1 MRHYP
6 QERLLEIYRPDKP
19 PLHLTELVDFQFDF
33 FSQQNVLLDIYRY
46 PAAAVPSELLED
58 YPWLGPYRE
67 QVCTVYRF
75 AASAGCDGVAVCRTS
90 GVLCVPNL
98 FENQT
103 DF

>member
-19 PLHLTELVDFQFDF
+19 PLHLTEVVDFWFDF
-33 FSQQNVLLDIYRY
+33 FSPQNVLFDIYRY

-58 YPWLGPYRE
+58 YPWLGHYRE
-67 QVCTVYRF
+67 QACTVYRF

-90 GVLCVPNL
+90 GGLSVPDL